1 MLVEEIMTVA
11 PATCTPDDSMNRA
24 AHIFWEHDCGCV
36 PVVDAEQHVVGMLTD
51 RDVCIA
57 AYTQGCR
64 LAEMPVHTAMSAA
77 VHTCLDTD
85 SIEQAER
92 IMRTNRVR
100 RLPVLDDR
108 RQLVGVL
115 SLHDIA
121 QTAAQNR
128 HRRHAAVTDIE
139 VAETLSVIAAP
150 RRTSLAALG
159 T

>member
-1 MLVEEIMTVA
+1 MLVEELMTVA
-11 PATCTPDDSMNRA
+11 PATCTPEDSMNRA
-24 AHIFWEHDCGCV
+24 ARIFWEHDCGCV
-36 PVVDAEQHVVGMLTD
+36 PVVDAEQHVLGMLTD

-57 AYTQGCR
+57 AYTQGRR
-64 LAEMPVHTAMSAA
+64 LEEMVVRSAMSPV

-85 SIEQAER
+85 SVEQAER

-121 QTAAQNR
+121 QAAAKNR

-139 VAETLSVIAAP
+139 VAETLSTIAAP
-150 RRTSLAALG
+150 RRGTLAG
-159 T
+159 TGT